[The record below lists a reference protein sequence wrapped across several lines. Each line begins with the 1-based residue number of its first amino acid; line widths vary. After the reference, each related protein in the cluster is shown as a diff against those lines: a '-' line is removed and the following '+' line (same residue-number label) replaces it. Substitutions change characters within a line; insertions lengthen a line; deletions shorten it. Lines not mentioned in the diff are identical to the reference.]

1 MEVEQ
6 QHPQETHKQPE
17 QATWPSSFEEIFQN
31 MGEGTPVE
39 TAEQAQAP
47 QEGQP
52 SQAVDTPQIQQP
64 VSNDERRYQYWQSEA
79 DKRQNMIDSQQ
90 KQIEMM
96 QQQIQ
101 QPAQPQAPVQQEEEK
116 FPEPPRKPAPPAG
129 FSREDAM
136 ADPSG
141 LSAQYLNQVDQWRD
155 DVYYYES
162 DWFEKLPDCIR
173 DGLTIHIDE
182 HYMDEYNYL
191 HSQYTAAKTNERI
204 ETMEK
209 ERQRVLKQQAAEQ
222 QWQQQQTQAVQHVQ
236 GQYGATPEQAQE
248 FVQRYSD
255 PKSVTMDNLWRLY
268 QLEVGQGQVPNNGP
282 SPAFQQTQN
291 AQQVPSPMGVVSGS
305 GEGQQGSIEDQM
317 MQAMINDHNSTNYF

>member
-6 QHPQETHKQPE
+6 QQMQEAPQQPE
-17 QATWPSSFEEIFQN
+17 QATGPSSFEEIFQN

-39 TAEQAQAP
+39 TVEQAQAP

-52 SQAVDTPQIQQP
+52 SQNVDTPPTQQP

-79 DKRQNMIDSQQ
+79 DKRQNLIDSQQ

-96 QQQIQ
+96 QQQMQ
-101 QPAQPQAPVQQEEEK
+101 QSAQTQAPVQQEEEK

-136 ADPSG
+136 ADPNG
-141 LSAQYLNQVDQWRD
+141 VSAQYLNQVEQWRD
-155 DVYYYES
+155 N
-162 DWFEKLPDCIR
+162 
-173 DGLTIHIDE
+173 
-182 HYMDEYNYL
+182 MDEYNYL
-191 HSQYTAAKTNERI
+191 HSQYTSAKTNERI
-204 ETMEK
+204 EVMEK
-209 ERQRVLKQQAAEQ
+209 ERQEVLRRQAAEQ
-222 QWQQQQTQAVQHVQ
+222 QWHQQQTQAVQHVQ

-255 PKSVTMDNLWRLY
+255 PKSVTMDNLWKLF
-268 QLEVGQGQVPNNGP
+268 QLETGQGQVPNNGP

-317 MQAMINDHNSTNYF
+317 MQAMINDHNKTNYF